1 MLRRKP
7 LFHLSAPHASAQ
19 ELPGGDART
28 PYLAFQHI
36 VVRCR
41 HLHREAVF
49 QLVSRSLLGTAS
61 LVLSIK
67 FLFLFIRPTGCG
79 FHGVWEWEQEVSVCP
94 KHKLAP
100 LKTPLDRFRVTPNYI
115 PSIRLLILRVYA
127 MPRCPHRR
135 WQDAAERCS
144 PPVQTR
150 SSCVHRTCGRYGR
163 GHRAC
168 CG

>member
-1 MLRRKP
+1 MLRREP

-61 LVLSIK
+61 LV
-67 FLFLFIRPTGCG
+67 RPTGCG

-100 LKTPLDRFRVTPNYI
+100 LKTPLEWFRVTPCYT
-115 PSIRLLILRVYA
+115 PSIHFLILRVYA
-127 MPRCPHRR
+127 MPRCLPHRR
-135 WQDAAERCS
+135 QDADGRCF
-144 PPVQTR
+144 PPVPTR
-150 SSCVHRTCGRYGR
+150 SSCARRTCGRCGR
-163 GHRAC
+163 GHRVC